1 MSLLQD
7 RGPDE
12 TSILEFNNFL
22 IGFNRLNI
30 NNIDNGSQ
38 PFISRSKRY
47 LICFNGEIVNY
58 KDLIDYLLK
67 KKIKLS
73 QKSEAEVILELYFLY
88 KEKCLNYLKGMF
100 SFVIIDKFTETI
112 FAATDRFGIK
122 PLYYGYTDNKKCFY
136 LTSNFSPLVKTKLI
150 PKIVNNNTI
159 RDFICFGQIYDSSTL
174 IKNVC
179 DLKNGNFI
187 EFTKNKLLIKKYWIP
202 QFLKNKEKN
211 HKILFEEI
219 VNKLK
224 STIKYWRTS
233 EEKLSLCLS
242 DGVDSQIL
250 LSLLL
255 EDNKDLETF
264 SIALNPKQV
273 ISKQTLHNNFIKFN
287 LGETLKLFRNFSK
300 KNYILLSNPSDL
312 TLFQLYNSISE
323 KGFKVAFTGD
333 GADEIFG
340 GYYKYQKILQESK
353 KNKNFDFKK
362 NYFSIYKNTLKQFN
376 LFTKS
381 KIKNNN
387 VKFNEKINKLSLEDK
402 CLFTDQMFWVPT
414 VQKRHDVI
422 GMNFGLEI
430 RPFFLDHDLAS
441 LINSLPTEMKFNLK
455 KRKITAY
462 KILNKLSN
470 FKPSNIKYGTPNFTD
485 QIISNK
491 KEISQFFENFRYG
504 ILGEYFDFE
513 CFKKNIE
520 MNMKSNNNN
529 NINIVF
535 WRLFY
540 LNELLK

>member
-1 MSLLQD
+1 MCGFIVVYSKNNFKTNPEIKNKFRSNLSLLQD

-12 TSILEFNNFL
+12 TSILVFNNFL

-150 PKIVNNNTI
+150 PKIANNNVI

-233 EEKLSLCLS
+233 EEK
-242 DGVDSQIL
+242 
-250 LSLLL
+250 
-255 EDNKDLETF
+255 
-264 SIALNPKQV
+264 
-273 ISKQTLHNNFIKFN
+273 
-287 LGETLKLFRNFSK
+287 
-300 KNYILLSNPSDL
+300 
-312 TLFQLYNSISE
+312 
-323 KGFKVAFTGD
+323 
-333 GADEIFG
+333 
-340 GYYKYQKILQESK
+340 
-353 KNKNFDFKK
+353 
-362 NYFSIYKNTLKQFN
+362 
-376 LFTKS
+376 
-381 KIKNNN
+381 
-387 VKFNEKINKLSLEDK
+387 
-402 CLFTDQMFWVPT
+402 
-414 VQKRHDVI
+414 
-422 GMNFGLEI
+422 
-430 RPFFLDHDLAS
+430 
-441 LINSLPTEMKFNLK
+441 
-455 KRKITAY
+455 
-462 KILNKLSN
+462 
-470 FKPSNIKYGTPNFTD
+470 
-485 QIISNK
+485 
-491 KEISQFFENFRYG
+491 
-504 ILGEYFDFE
+504 
-513 CFKKNIE
+513 
-520 MNMKSNNNN
+520 
-529 NINIVF
+529 
-535 WRLFY
+535 
-540 LNELLK
+540 